1 MANTINFIACGI
13 VTAFLLLSI
22 ALAGPHLLLP
32 AVAMIVTVLIG
43 GLCVYVANG
52 MLQSRDKIEKEWEAE
67 NPE

>member
-13 VTAFLLLSI
+13 ITFLLLISI

-32 AVAMIVTVLIG
+32 AIAMIVTILIG
-43 GLCVYVANG
+43 GVCIYVANG
-52 MLQSRDKIEKEWEAE
+52 LLESRDVIEKEWEAN

>member
-1 MANTINFIACGI
+1 MANTINFISCGI
-13 VTAFLLLSI
+13 VTVFLLISI

-32 AVAMIVTVLIG
+32 AVAMILTVLIG

-52 MLQSRDKIEKEWEAE
+52 MIQARNKIEKEWEAE

>member
-13 VTAFLLLSI
+13 VTVFLLISI

-32 AVAMIVTVLIG
+32 AVAMIFTVLIG
-43 GLCVYVANG
+43 GLCVYVAND
-52 MLQSRDKIEKEWEAE
+52 MINSRNKIEKEWEEA

>member
-1 MANTINFIACGI
+1 MANTINLIACGI

-52 MLQSRDKIEKEWEAE
+52 MLQSRSKIEKEWEAQ

>member
-52 MLQSRDKIEKEWEAE
+52 LIQSRNKIEKEWEAQ

>member
-1 MANTINFIACGI
+1 MANTINFISCGI
-13 VTAFLLLSI
+13 VTLFLLISI

-43 GLCVYVANG
+43 GACIYVADG
-52 MLQSRDKIEKEWEAE
+52 MLQARSKIEKEWEAE

>member
-1 MANTINFIACGI
+1 MANTINFISCAV
-13 VTAFLLLSI
+13 VTVFLLVSI

-32 AVAMIVTVLIG
+32 AVAMIVTVLVG

-52 MLQSRDKIEKEWEAE
+52 MLQARNKIEKEWEAE

>member
-13 VTAFLLLSI
+13 VTLFLLLSI

-43 GLCVYVANG
+43 GLCIYVANG
-52 MLQSRDKIEKEWEAE
+52 VITSRAKIEKKWEAD